1 MRIMELLTFFC
12 SGLIIKSMFDYHI
25 HTHYSM
31 DSEASLARQLDA
43 AVRMGLSELCLT
55 DHVDFDEMDAGV
67 PLYPPADLKTLR
79 LELETLKKSYPTLMI
94 KRGAEIGLC
103 DTACAEAAYEHIR
116 DLELDYVIGS
126 LHVLEGE
133 NVYYPSYF
141 EGKTRDERYIAYM
154 EGLNRAIRTN
164 AYFCAMGHYDFI
176 AKNAP
181 FSMRAMSLS
190 LCPELFDEIFTYL
203 IHNGKTLEVNTSAWK
218 DGASWGLDILK
229 RFRALGGDFVT
240 VGSDAH
246 RPVQV
251 GNRLKEAL
259 ALVREAGIPY
269 VATYERMKPVMHRI

>member
-1 MRIMELLTFFC
+1 MMGVLTFLC
-12 SGLIIKSMFDYHI
+12 SGIIIKNMFDYHV

-43 AVRMGLSELCLT
+43 AVKAGLSELCLT
-55 DHVDFDEMDAGV
+55 DHVDFDEVTAGV

-79 LELETLKKSYPTLMI
+79 LELEALKKSYPALTI

-103 DTACAEAAYEHIR
+103 DTACADAAYEHIK

-133 NVYYPSYF
+133 NVYFPSYF
-141 EGKTRDERYIAYM
+141 EGKARDERYIAYL

-181 FSMRAMSLS
+181 FPMRAMRLS
-190 LCPELFDEIFTYL
+190 LCPGLFDEIFTYL
-203 IHNGKTLEVNTSAWK
+203 IRNGKTLEVNASAWK
-218 DGASWGLDILK
+218 DDASWGLDILK
-229 RFRALGGDFVT
+229 RFRALGGEFVT

-246 RPVQV
+246 RPAQV
-251 GNRLKEAL
+251 GRRLEEAR

-269 VATYERMKPVMHRI
+269 VATYEKMKPVLHRA